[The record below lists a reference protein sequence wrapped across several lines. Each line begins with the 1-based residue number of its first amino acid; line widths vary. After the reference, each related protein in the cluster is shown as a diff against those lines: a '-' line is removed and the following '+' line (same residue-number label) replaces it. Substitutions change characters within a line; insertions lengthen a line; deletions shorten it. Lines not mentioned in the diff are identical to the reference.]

1 MKKLFIPL
9 VALLLSTLSCSSVKN
24 MGQEGKM
31 QIITAEYKKWSEP
44 PVQNSDV
51 PEKGTDLFVT
61 VQDWPQDAVPVY
73 IVYQNKKSF
82 KPEIADSSDNHTVIK
97 GRIITTSSVLE
108 GRPGKTELS
117 DRLTYTTAKGDTSYV
132 EIDQWQR
139 KKQ

>member
-24 MGQEGKM
+24 MGQEDKM